1 MSIKCSRRWPFSVTE
16 RAIRRRFFELP
27 SSAGRSHLREASNGG
42 ATRLSSREKIKQNM
56 KRRREEEDK
65 KRRMEE
71 RLLEGPPRPERLVQA
86 RRRVYPA
93 RGPVIHTRTGN
104 TKKKRKGRRGQP
116 GEGGIERNLQCI
128 KRVVRCRAP
137 ALCSAIVRPE
147 RSCSL
152 SLSLFLFASVSVS
165 TRTVSNRWVHFLYFF
180 SLNRQIN
187 KLANEKRTDIS
198 LQFENK
204 RETSRERERKREA
217 DANLREQVQRSV
229 RNHQVRE

>member
-56 KRRREEEDK
+56 KRRGEEEDK

-152 SLSLFLFASVSVS
+152 SLSLSLSLSSPVSVYQHGRCPTGESIFFIFSLLTDKSTSWPTKNGPTFLFNLK
-165 TRTVSNRWVHFLYFF
+165 T
-180 SLNRQIN
+180 
-187 KLANEKRTDIS
+187 KEKRA
-198 LQFENK
+198 E
-204 RETSRERERKREA
+204 REREREKQMPIWGNKFNGASGITR
-217 DANLREQVQRSV
+217 
-229 RNHQVRE
+229 